1 MKSERERM
9 DIIAAYNDLGSFR
22 GAAAICGVD
31 HKTVKR
37 AVLGPAA
44 QSQRQ
49 GRPPAQLRRRGRRRR
64 RPGGQ
69 DLGPHIGQ
77 TPAARGQGRR
87 LHRLGPQLPAPGGQG
102 QAGLARR

>member
-1 MKSERERM
+1 MISERERM

-44 QSQRQ
+44 GS
-49 GRPPAQLRRRGRRRR
+49 PARTARRHNY
-64 RPGGQ
+64 
-69 DLGPHIGQ
+69 DLVADIVAARVAK
-77 TPAARGQGRR
+77 TSARITAKRLLPAA
-87 LHRLGPQLPAPGGQG
+87 
-102 QAGLARR
+102 